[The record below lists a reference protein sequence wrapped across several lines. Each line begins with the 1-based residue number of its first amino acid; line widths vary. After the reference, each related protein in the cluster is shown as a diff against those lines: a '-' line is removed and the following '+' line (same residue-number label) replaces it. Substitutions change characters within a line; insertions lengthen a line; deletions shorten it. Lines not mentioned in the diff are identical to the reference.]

1 MKTYVLRYLNMFN
14 YNIIEK
20 PSFEIDEN
28 NVSDIFKAVSIL
40 VPDTQKWILNIV
52 FVGDGQMVELNSRYR
67 WKDYTTDVLS
77 FHYYDEFESIEESD
91 TAWEIVLS
99 ESKIVSQWEE
109 YGLWS
114 EKEFYKLLI
123 HSVLHILWYDHE
135 DDKDYEIMKKY
146 EDKIWKEIFGKIEK
160 N

>member
-52 FVGDGQMVELNSRYR
+52 FVGDGQMAELNSRYR

-99 ESKIVSQWEE
+99 ESKIISQWEE